1 LPGRELPIAAQN
13 PRRAILFAD
22 IVDSTGIY
30 QALGDN
36 EALALVNLLFGA
48 LTKKV
53 TAAGGKVVKT
63 LGDGMVC
70 QFASAESAF
79 RAACAM
85 QLGAKQMAAR
95 VPGKLAIKVGFN
107 FGPVVLK
114 GADVFGDSVNV
125 CARLVAM
132 ANAGQVLTTQQA
144 VAALPRSLMRRC
156 RALYPMKI
164 KGRAEPVSVYDVPWR
179 VDPDLTETSMQVEAP
194 ARAGRWVLKLSYGG
208 ETFDVQP
215 ERDARIGRD
224 RANDVVIPSPRAS
237 RVHAR
242 IYARERN
249 FVIVDQSSNGTFVL
263 IDGNDTEV
271 MLRREEAVLG
281 ERGWIGL
288 GNPASQHGNHVLRY
302 RLTRRKA

>member
-1 LPGRELPIAAQN
+1 MAIAAQS

-30 QALGDN
+30 ESLGDEQAL
-36 EALALVNLLFGA
+36 AVVNLLFGA
-48 LTKKV
+48 FTTKV
-53 TAAGGKVVKT
+53 TAASGIVVKT

-70 QFASAESAF
+70 QFDSADSAF

-85 QLGAKQMAAR
+85 QTTAHQIAPR
-95 VPGKLAIKVGFN
+95 VPGRLAVKVSFN

-114 GADVFGDSVNV
+114 GGDVFGDTVNV

-132 ANAGQVLTTQQA
+132 ANPGQVLTTGQA
-144 VAALPRSLMRRC
+144 FAALSRTLMLRC
-156 RALYPMKI
+156 RALYPVKVR
-164 KGRAEPVSVYDVPWR
+164 GRAEPVSVYDVPWR
-179 VDPDLTETSMQVEAP
+179 IDPDLTETSMHMEAP
-194 ARAGRWVLKLSYGG
+194 ARAGRWVLKLSHGG

-215 ERDARIGRD
+215 EGEARIGRD
-224 RANDVVIPSPRAS
+224 KSNDVVIASPRAS

-249 FVIVDQSSNGTFVL
+249 FVIVDQSSNGTFLL
-263 IDGNDTEV
+263 IDGADTEV

-288 GNPASQHGNHVLRY
+288 GNPASRHGNHVLRY
-302 RLTRRKA
+302 RLTKRKA